1 MPAETR
7 PISRDFWIALAALA
21 AIVTATA
28 LAARLGAL
36 FTSPETSVP
45 GSWYS
50 GLTLPALQPPGW
62 AFGAAWTTLYALM
75 AVAAWRAWR
84 ASDARFPA
92 LPAMSAY
99 GGQLALNALWP
110 FVFFGL
116 KAPCAA
122 IPVIA
127 ALFVAVLLTARIF
140 WVRDQIAGLLLVPYV
155 LWLAFASYL
164 NIAIAASN

>member
-1 MPAETR
+1 M
-7 PISRDFWIALAALA
+7 
-21 AIVTATA
+21 
-28 LAARLGAL
+28 AARLGAL

-50 GLTLPALQPPGW
+50 GLTLPA
-62 AFGAAWTTLYALM
+62 FAAAGLGLRRRMDDALCVDGGRGM
-75 AVAAWRAWR
+75 ARLAGLRSAVSSRARDVGLWRAACTQRAVAVR
-84 ASDARFPA
+84 
-92 LPAMSAY
+92 
-99 GGQLALNALWP
+99 
-110 FVFFGL
+110 VFGL
-116 KAPCAA
+116 KAPWAA

-127 ALFVAVLLTARIF
+127 ALFVAVLWTARIF